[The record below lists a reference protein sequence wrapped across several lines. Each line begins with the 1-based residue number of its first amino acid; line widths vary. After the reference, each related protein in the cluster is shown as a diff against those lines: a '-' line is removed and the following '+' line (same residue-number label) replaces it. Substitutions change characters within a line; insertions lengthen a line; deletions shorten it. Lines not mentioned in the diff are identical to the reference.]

1 MGLLSKTKGHT
12 PAAVDRSPQAARPAH
27 TACNAWWRV
36 GSIVCQMIG
45 YVLTKNDG
53 W

>member
-27 TACNAWWRV
+27 VFTRQ
-36 GSIVCQMIG
+36 GRLES
-45 YVLTKNDG
+45 L
-53 W
+53 